1 MNIHT
6 PYNKFHDIIDQY
18 NDTVTKEDDKL
29 PKIPLHGMRHTC
41 ATALISHGI
50 DPVTVSHR
58 LGHSKTGVTL
68 NTYAHSLEEKDKEA
82 ANILEDIFKKN
93 A

>member
-1 MNIHT
+1 MSLYVELQDLFIC
-6 PYNKFHDIIDQY
+6 Q
-18 NDTVTKEDDKL
+18 DDKL
-29 PKIPLHGMRHTC
+29 PKTPSHGMRHTC
-41 ATALISHGI
+41 ATTLISHGI

-68 NTYAHSLEEKDKEA
+68 NTYAHSLKEKDKEA
-82 ANILEDIFKKN
+82 ANIFEDNHKKN